1 MKRNFMCVIDQNFIK
16 CMGNFMCNVNS
27 SLYKLHPL
35 NISGPESTRGQ
46 SRPCHGL
53 RAPEV
58 VRMCITLLHTYM
70 YMYIVCTV
78 YITVDFQV
86 TKLGYTSY
94 STYVINIYKRNI
106 SYINM
111 VLQILKEI

>member
-1 MKRNFMCVIDQNFIK
+1 MNDL
-16 CMGNFMCNVNS
+16 GNFRCNVNS

-35 NISGPESTRGQ
+35 NVSGPESTRGQ

-58 VRMCITLLHTYM
+58 VRMCITLYIKKNLHT
-70 YMYIVCTV
+70 YIVCTV

-94 STYVINIYKRNI
+94 STYVINIYKQNI

>member
-1 MKRNFMCVIDQNFIK
+1 
-16 CMGNFMCNVNS
+16 MCNVNS

-35 NISGPESTRGQ
+35 NVSGPESTRARGQ

-70 YMYIVCTV
+70 YIVCTV

-86 TKLGYTSY
+86 TKLRYTSY